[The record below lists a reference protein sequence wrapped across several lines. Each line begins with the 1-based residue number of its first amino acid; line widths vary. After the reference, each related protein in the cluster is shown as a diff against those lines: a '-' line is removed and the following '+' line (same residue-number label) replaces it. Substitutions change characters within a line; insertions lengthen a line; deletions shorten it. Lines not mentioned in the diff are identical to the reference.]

1 MRLDLYSAAT
11 PENVLLLYEKAV
23 MIHKPGKHEAYIV
36 GYTKY
41 KTKASATASVANWIK
56 QIIPRDWS
64 HIFCEMVNKVN
75 QTKDKRR
82 V

>member
-11 PENVLLLYEKAV
+11 PANVLLLYKKAV

-36 GYTKY
+36 SNTKY
-41 KTKASATASVANWIK
+41 NTKASAASSVANWIK

-64 HIFCEMVNKVN
+64 RIFCEMVNKVN
-75 QTKDKRR
+75 QTEDKSK